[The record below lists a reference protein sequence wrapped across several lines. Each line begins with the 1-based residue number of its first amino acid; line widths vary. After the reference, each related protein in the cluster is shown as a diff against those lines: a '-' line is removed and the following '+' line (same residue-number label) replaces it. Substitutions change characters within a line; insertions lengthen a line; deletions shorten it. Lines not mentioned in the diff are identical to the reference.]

1 LLIGTTSSVASFPDD
16 DDESSSSSS
25 SSPLFLSDDDFDD
38 ANNDTSVF
46 LLRFRLDSPPEI
58 ISLISNCLL
67 LFLLFPILNVFS
79 LWCTRRR
86 RSEEAKRPSR
96 RLLRDE
102 EDNKE
107 DKEEVRRISRTTGG
121 FGDIF
126 CRRLLCAL
134 FLYLKNL
141 SEEVKKF
148 EDDVF
153 RLI

>member
-1 LLIGTTSSVASFPDD
+1 
-16 DDESSSSSS
+16 
-25 SSPLFLSDDDFDD
+25 
-38 ANNDTSVF
+38 
-46 LLRFRLDSPPEI
+46 
-58 ISLISNCLL
+58 
-67 LFLLFPILNVFS
+67 LFPILNVFS

-86 RSEEAKRPSR
+86 LEEAKRPSR
-96 RLLRDE
+96 RLRDE
-102 EDNKE
+102 EEDKE